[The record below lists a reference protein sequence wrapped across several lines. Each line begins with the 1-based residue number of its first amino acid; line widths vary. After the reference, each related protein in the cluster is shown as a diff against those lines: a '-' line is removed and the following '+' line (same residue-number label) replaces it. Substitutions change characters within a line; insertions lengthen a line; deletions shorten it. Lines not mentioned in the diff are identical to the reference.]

1 MVNTENKPI
10 VSRHRSVG
18 SQWGRWD
25 LHFHTPSSFDYF
37 DKSITDQQI
46 IESLLKAGINVVA
59 VTDHHVIDVKRI
71 RNLQALAGEHLTVLP
86 GIEFRTDLG
95 GKEKVHLIGI
105 FPKNCSL
112 EDVWTKISGK
122 LNLTPED
129 IKKVG
134 GDDKIYS
141 VFRDACDVIHEVGG
155 IVSVHAGTKTNTLE
169 TIGNTEKFKQQLKT
183 DLARDFI
190 DLYEVGKANDIDAY
204 KKIVFPAIDEVI
216 PLVICSDNHD
226 VKRYAQKTP
235 CWIKGD
241 PCFATFQQLKSDPS
255 RAYIGEI
262 PAEVDRVAKNRTKY
276 ISDISFEKVATSAL
290 PEDWF
295 SGSLPVNPGLVGLIG
310 NKGSGKTALAEMCGL
325 IGNCGLESEF
335 SFLNAEK
342 FRQPKNNKA
351 KHFRATLKWAS
362 DHKESK
368 LLSDPTDRSKP
379 SAVSYIP
386 QNYLEKICNEVSNLP
401 GSRFDLELKS
411 VIFSHVSADKML
423 GAGTLDEL
431 LDFKTAPLL
440 ERLKQLRAELSAINA
455 DLISLEE
462 QGSAGQRQLLLNLR
476 ESKERELEEHKKIKP
491 AEVAKPETDLA
502 KKAEMDALTQEIA
515 ARNKVRDE
523 LAQKAKD
530 AETAKRDATLRVA
543 IAN

>member
-1 MVNTENKPI
+1 MTKNMPI
-10 VSRHRSVG
+10 MSRHRSIG

-25 LHFHTPSSFDYF
+25 LHFHTPSSFDYL

-46 IESLLKAGINVVA
+46 IDSLLKSGIAVVA
-59 VTDHHVIDVKRI
+59 VTDHHFIDVERI
-71 RNLQALAGEHLTVLP
+71 RSLQTLAGEHLTVLP
-86 GIEFRTDLG
+86 GIELRTDLG
-95 GKEKVHLIGI
+95 GKEKVHLIGL
-105 FPKNCSL
+105 FPEDCNL
-112 EDVWTKISGK
+112 EDVWTKVSGK

-129 IKKVG
+129 IKKIG
-134 GDDKIYS
+134 GDEKIYAA
-141 VFRDACDVIHEVGG
+141 FRDACDVIHEVGG

-190 DLYEVGKANDIDAY
+190 DLYEIGKAGDIDGY
-204 KKIVFPAIDEVI
+204 RDIVFPAIGKVI

-226 VKRYAQKTP
+226 IKQYAQKTP

-255 RAYIGEI
+255 RACIGEI
-262 PAEVDRVAKNRTKY
+262 PQEVDRISKNRTKY
-276 ISDISFEKVATSAL
+276 ITEISFEKVATSTL

-295 SGSLPVNPGLVGLIG
+295 SGSVPVNPGLVGLIG
-310 NKGSGKTALAEMCGL
+310 NKGSGKTALAETCGL
-325 IGNCGLESEF
+325 VGNCELESEF
-335 SFLNAEK
+335 SFLNADK

-351 KHFRATLKWAS
+351 KHFRASLKWAS

-411 VIFSHVSADKML
+411 VIFSHVS
-423 GAGTLDEL
+423 
-431 LDFKTAPLL
+431 
-440 ERLKQLRAELSAINA
+440 
-455 DLISLEE
+455 
-462 QGSAGQRQLLLNLR
+462 
-476 ESKERELEEHKKIKP
+476 RELIRW
-491 AEVAKPETDLA
+491 
-502 KKAEMDALTQEIA
+502 Q
-515 ARNKVRDE
+515 
-523 LAQKAKD
+523 
-530 AETAKRDATLRVA
+530 
-543 IAN
+543 